1 MKEIFAT
8 PKNSPQP
15 LQVTLLLCAA
25 EVLGL
30 AGLAT
35 FASLLP
41 FFMQNWNLTNIQA
54 GWLSAVYYGA
64 YVVMAPLLTATTD
77 RRDARSILLISLL
90 VGGLA
95 SLGFAWWAAGFWSAL
110 ILRFLAGV
118 SLAGIYMPG
127 LKLLSDH
134 TKGPRQSRYVSFYT
148 ASFSLG
154 TSLSYFLSGE
164 VHTMMGWRWAFG
176 ASGLLT
182 LVGLIL
188 VWAAVP
194 GGRAESSV
202 ISSGTPV
209 TIGAVL
215 RNRRAM
221 AYILAYAA
229 HMWELFSMRSWMV
242 AFLVYCRQLNPTG
255 ALGWSPTQVVALINL
270 IGLPASIGGNE
281 LCRRFGRRKTV
292 VRIMLVSASISLVFG
307 FTAPLPYGWVVGLGL
322 VYGAAV
328 LGDSASLTAGA
339 VARAPDNGRG
349 TTLAV
354 HSTLGFGAAFLGPL
368 GVGLV
373 MDLLHGYP
381 GLAWGAAFALMGAGC
396 ALGPLVLC
404 MLKKQYPRAGG
415 CPDDHSQVP

>member
-1 MKEIFAT
+1 MR
-8 PKNSPQP
+8 P
-15 LQVTLLLCAA
+15 LRVTLLLCAA

-41 FFMQNWNLTNIQA
+41 FFMQSWDLTNTQA

-64 YVVMAPLLTATTD
+64 YVVMVPLLTALTD
-77 RRDARSILLISLL
+77 RRDARSILLIGLL
-90 VGGLA
+90 IGGLA
-95 SLGFAWWAAGFWSAL
+95 SLGFAWGAAGFWSAL

-134 TKGPRQSRYVSFYT
+134 TEGSRQSRYVSFYT

-154 TSLSYFLSGE
+154 TSLSYFLAGE
-164 VHTMMGWRWAFG
+164 VHAMLGWRWAFG
-176 ASGLLT
+176 VSGLLT
-182 LVGLIL
+182 LVGAAL
-188 VWAAVP
+188 VWSAVP
-194 GGRAESSV
+194 SGRLSPPE
-202 ISSGTPV
+202 TMTRHPV
-209 TIGAVL
+209 TIVAVL

-242 AFLVYCRQLNPTG
+242 AFLVYCRQLHPTG

-281 LCRRFGRRKTV
+281 LCRRFSRKKTV
-292 VRIMLVSASISLVFG
+292 VRIMLVSALISMGVG
-307 FTAPLPYGWVVGLGL
+307 FAAPLPYGWVVALGL

-339 VARAPDNGRG
+339 VASAPSNGRG

-368 GVGLV
+368 GVGMV
-373 MDLLHGYP
+373 MDLFQSST
-381 GLAWGAAFALMGAGC
+381 GLAWGAAFAVMGAGC
-396 ALGPLVLC
+396 ALGPLALV
-404 MLKKQYPRAGG
+404 MLKEKRP
-415 CPDDHSQVP
+415 